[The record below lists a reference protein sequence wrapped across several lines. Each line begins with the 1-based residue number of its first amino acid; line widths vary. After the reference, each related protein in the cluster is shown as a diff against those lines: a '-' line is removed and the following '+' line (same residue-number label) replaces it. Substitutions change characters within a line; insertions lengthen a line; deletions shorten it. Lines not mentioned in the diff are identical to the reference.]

1 VPSNDLTP
9 FQRIFAWR
17 DLFRGA
23 ALRAGLWHLA
33 SSLLLCAA
41 LIDLY
46 LITDL
51 LVHGGELH
59 VAGEKAVELEVLIGL
74 RPPEDAAKPNPADAP
89 AVKQEIIYR
98 DRGIL
103 PTVWRDRNK
112 PWGPLTAAVYR
123 EVTLLQNDELA
134 LETLIA
140 LAALLGWFRSMMDSR
155 ARMILLRLSLD
166 IATRLRKSIHRQTL
180 RVGTSDL
187 DGKSGQQALELF
199 TTDVERVREGVHVWA
214 ARVGRDPLQL
224 ALLLTLAISVHPSL
238 AVICLVPIAGCWYI
252 ATRTRQKNEEFRRLA
267 EARADHELHV
277 LAEGL
282 QKTRLVRG
290 YGMEAFEQ
298 QQFEKFLNRFEEN
311 TANTLKVKAWSRR
324 GLRTLIVVCAAVV
337 LLYVGGNI
345 LLPPRSLPIASAML
359 MLLSFAAAVVPL
371 QNLARLLNQHGTA
384 ETAAARVHHYLSAIP
399 EVGQAVGAKFLQP
412 LAKMLTFEGV
422 AYTGPDKTP
431 LLHDLNLRIPAGR
444 KVAIVSTD
452 PLESRAVA
460 YLLPRF
466 IEPQQGRILFDGED
480 ISWVTLESLRA
491 ECIFVGGRDPF
502 FTGTVRENI
511 SCGQPHYSL
520 QDVTEAAKVA
530 HAHNFIQKLPQGYE
544 TMIGEHGEQLDVG
557 QSFRL
562 GLARAILRKPALLI
576 IEEPAEPIDEET
588 KTMLDDTYH
597 RIAQNRTVLFIPSR
611 LSTLKRADE
620 IAFIHNGRLAAI
632 GPHPRLV
639 QTAPLYRHWEYLHFN
654 EFRHEF
660 EAE

>member
-1 VPSNDLTP
+1 MPSNDLTP
-9 FQRIFAWR
+9 FQRIFARR
-17 DLFRGA
+17 DLLRGP
-23 ALRAGLWHLA
+23 ALRALLWHA
-33 SSLLLCAA
+33 VSSVLLCIG
-41 LIDLY
+41 LVDFF

-51 LVHGGELH
+51 LVHRGELH
-59 VAGEKAVELEVLIGL
+59 VPGEEVAELETLIGL
-74 RPPEDAAKPNPADAP
+74 RNPEDVPAP
-89 AVKQEIIYR
+89 GVTPGTEQIYR

-103 PTVWRDRNK
+103 PTVWRDRQR
-112 PWGPLTAAVYR
+112 PWGPLIAAAYR
-123 EVTLLQNDELA
+123 QIALVRSDELA

-140 LAALLGWFRSMMDSR
+140 IAALIGWFRSMLDSR
-155 ARMILLRLSLD
+155 ARMLLLRLSFD

-187 DGKSGQQALELF
+187 DGQSGRQALQLF
-199 TTDVERVREGVHVWA
+199 TSEVERVREGVFLYST
-214 ARVGRDPLQL
+214 RMGRDPVQI
-224 ALLLTLAISVHPSL
+224 ALLLTLAVSVHPSL
-238 AVICLVPIAGCWYI
+238 AITCLVPIAGCWYI
-252 ATRTRQKNEEFRRLA
+252 AYRTRRKNEDFQRLA
-267 EARADHELHV
+267 ESRANHELNV

-298 QQFEKFLNRFEEN
+298 QQFEKYLNRFEEN
-311 TANTLKVKAWSRR
+311 MADALKVKAWSRR
-324 GLRTLIVVCAAVV
+324 GLRTLIAACAAVV
-337 LLYVGGNI
+337 LLFIGGNV
-345 LLPPRSLPIASAML
+345 LLPPQTIPFAAAML
-359 MLLSFAAAVVPL
+359 MILCFAALWFPL
-371 QNLARLLNQHGTA
+371 QTQARLWADHPIA
-384 ETAAARVHHYLSAIP
+384 ETAATRIHNYLSAIP

-412 LAKMLTFEGV
+412 LSKMLTFENV
-422 AYTGPDKTP
+422 SYATADKTQ
-431 LLHDLNLRIPAGR
+431 LLSELNLRIPVGR
-444 KVAIVSTD
+444 QIALVSTD

-544 TMIGEHGEQLDVG
+544 TVVGEHGEQLDVG

-562 GLARAILRKPALLI
+562 GLARAILRKPVLLI
-576 IEEPAEPIDEET
+576 IEEPAESLDEET
-588 KTMLDDTYH
+588 KTMLDDTYQ
-597 RIAQNRTVLFIPSR
+597 RIAQNRTILFIPSR
-611 LSTLKRADE
+611 LSTLKKVDE
-620 IAFIHNGRLAAI
+620 IAFLHHGRLAAI

-639 QTAPLYRHWEYLHFN
+639 QTSPLYRHWEYLHFN